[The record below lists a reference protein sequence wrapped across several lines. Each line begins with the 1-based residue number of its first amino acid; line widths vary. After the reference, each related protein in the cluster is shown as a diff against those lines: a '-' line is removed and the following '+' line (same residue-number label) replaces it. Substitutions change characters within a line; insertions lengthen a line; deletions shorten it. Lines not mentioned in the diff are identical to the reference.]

1 MVSIINF
8 KEFYQEESGWTKAFE
23 AAIRYLRQENGGML
37 YVPVGKYETCS
48 IQLYDNINLYLEAG
62 AELLFIQDYEKY
74 QVVDAE
80 FEGKCSKMYMPFIY
94 ARDAVNVCISGN
106 GTING
111 QGDYWWKRIAALE
124 CARPYLVYF
133 VNCRRVKVLDVEF
146 LNSPAWT
153 IHPQYCEDVEIKGI
167 TIRNPADSP
176 NTDGINPDSS
186 RNVRVADCLI
196 DVGDDCI
203 TLKAGTEETPCKIPC
218 ENITIT
224 NCNMIHGHG
233 GVVVGSEMSGMVR
246 NVAITN
252 CVFQDTDR
260 GVRVKTRRG
269 RGGIM
274 EDIVISNLIM
284 ERVLCPFTFNMFYQC
299 GAKGVKYKE
308 KVSHAVSVETPV
320 IRNIQIQNVLVKEA
334 RAAAGFFYGLPE
346 MPIEDI
352 FISDCRIF
360 MAEDAEV
367 GMPAMLEDIQPMRG
381 KGIYMRF
388 AEGVTLRNIRIYGFQ
403 GEAVDRDG
411 TVTGTFDT
419 DYKLG
424 DQRNESTTNG

>member
-1 MVSIINF
+1 MIHITQF
-8 KEFYQEESGWTKAFE
+8 KELYQEEIGWTKAFE
-23 AAIRYLRQENGGML
+23 AAIEQLKQKKGGML
-37 YVPVGKYETCS
+37 YVPAGKYETCS

-62 AELLFIQDYEKY
+62 AELLFIQDYRNYK
-74 QVVDAE
+74 VVDAE
-80 FEGKCSKMYMPFIY
+80 FEGKCSRMYMPFIY
-94 ARDAVNVCISGN
+94 AHDAVNVCVSGN
-106 GTING
+106 GTVNG
-111 QGDYWWKRIAALE
+111 QGVYWWKRIGTLE
-124 CARPYLVYF
+124 YARPYLVYF
-133 VNCRRVKVLDVEF
+133 VNCRRVKILDVEF

-153 IHPQYCEDVEIKGI
+153 IHPQYCEDVEVRGIAIK
-167 TIRNPADSP
+167 NPADSP

-186 RNVRVADCLI
+186 RNVRIADCLI

-203 TLKAGTEETPCKIPC
+203 TLKAGTEETPRKVPC

-246 NVAITN
+246 NVTITN

-269 RGGIM
+269 RGGVM

-299 GAKGVKYKE
+299 GAKGTEYKE
-308 KVSHAVSVETPV
+308 KVPHAVKEGTPA
-320 IRNIQIQNVLVKEA
+320 IRNIQIQNVLVKDA

-352 FISDCRIF
+352 TISDCRIF
-360 MAEDAEV
+360 MAKEAEA
-367 GMPAMLEDIQPMRG
+367 GMPAMLEDMQPMRG
-381 KGIYMRF
+381 KGIYMRYS
-388 AEGVTLRNIRIYGFQ
+388 ESVTIRNMRIYGYQ
-403 GEAVDRDG
+403 GEAVDRDD
-411 TVTGTFDT
+411 TVTGTFVPD
-419 DYKLG
+419 
-424 DQRNESTTNG
+424 NS